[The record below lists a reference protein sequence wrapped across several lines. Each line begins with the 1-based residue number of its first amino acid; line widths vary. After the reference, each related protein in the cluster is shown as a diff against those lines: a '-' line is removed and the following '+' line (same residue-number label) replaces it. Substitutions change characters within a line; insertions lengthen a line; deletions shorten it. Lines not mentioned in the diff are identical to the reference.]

1 MNTQFFNYAIE
12 IERTGSITKAAQN
25 LYMAQP
31 NLSKAMKELEDQLG
45 YEVFMRTQS
54 GMIPTEKGRHFLV
67 YAHNILE
74 QLCKIE
80 EMKWSESKQL
90 QQFRISI
97 PRGSYIADSCMN
109 FVAGLNT
116 GYGMEIVI
124 QETNSIQAINN
135 VAYERFNLGIIRY
148 QLMYESYFMD
158 FVKSK
163 QLNAEKVWEFEYL
176 VVMSVEHPLANK
188 EMLKAEDLLPYIEV
202 AHADLMVPYVD
213 VRSLDNGEKNS
224 ADGGRHIY
232 VFDRGCQYDLLTRV
246 PTTYMWV
253 SPLPER
259 YLRQYGLVQKACS
272 IIDNRYKD
280 VLIQRECYQ
289 RGHLDLAFLEQ
300 LQASKAEVA
309 ANLSFSDQT

>member
-1 MNTQFFNYAIE
+1 MNTQYFNYAIE

-31 NLSKAMKELEDQLG
+31 NLSKAMKELEEQLG
-45 YEVFMRTQS
+45 YEIFMRTPG
-54 GMIPTEKGRHFLV
+54 GMIPTEKGRYFLI
-67 YAHNILE
+67 YAHNILD
-74 QLCKIE
+74 QLCKME
-80 EMKWSESKQL
+80 EVKWSESKHL

-109 FVAGLNT
+109 FVAGLNPD
-116 GYGMEIVI
+116 YGMEILI

-163 QLNAEKVWEFEYL
+163 QLKAEKVWEFPYL
-176 VVMSVEHPLANK
+176 VVMSVEHPLAK
-188 EMLKAEDLLPYIEV
+188 KKVLKAEELLAYIEV

-213 VRSLDNGEKNS
+213 VRCMENGDKSNTKESK
-224 ADGGRHIY
+224 HIY

-259 YLRQYGLVQKACS
+259 YLKQYGLVQRACS
-272 IIDNRYKD
+272 TADNRYKD
-280 VLIQRECYQ
+280 VMIERESYK
-289 RGHLDLAFLEQ
+289 RGKLDLTFLEQ
-300 LQASKAEVA
+300 LKASRDEVEA
-309 ANLSFSDQT
+309 HHYS